1 MDPKKGVESEDDTE
15 LLVQIISIVQFSCLM
30 FVNCFFSCDSLLK
43 AIFYLVRL
51 GPSASEAGVRSAV
64 SPLVGL
70 VDHLAQ
76 VKQALKDP
84 SVREVVANISPQL
97 LSLFPE
103 SDDEM
108 EDAKQGKPA
117 GSKPSPT
124 SPEPSPSPPGPA
136 TATPPAKPAFTPAPA
151 DDVINSGTHRAA
163 HARLVRRMER
173 ADPAVF
179 PNMCKLWQSG
189 TRKDYMGNGS
199 C

>member
-1 MDPKKGVESEDDTE
+1 MFFCIVF
-15 LLVQIISIVQFSCLM
+15 LVVFCWPHGS
-30 FVNCFFSCDSLLK
+30 FVNHFLPS
-43 AIFYLVRL
+43 RL
-51 GPSASEAGVRSAV
+51 GPSASEAGAAAN
-64 SPLVGL
+64 PLVGL

-97 LSLFPE
+97 LNLFPP

-108 EDAKQGKPA
+108 EDAKNGKPA

-124 SPEPSPSPPGPA
+124 AEVPSPSPPASASPPA
-136 TATPPAKPAFTPAPA
+136 AKPAFTPTP
-151 DDVINSGTHRAA
+151 DDVCNSATHRAA

-179 PNMCKLWQSG
+179 PQMTKLWQAG
-189 TRKDYMGNGS
+189 TRKDYRVDGS